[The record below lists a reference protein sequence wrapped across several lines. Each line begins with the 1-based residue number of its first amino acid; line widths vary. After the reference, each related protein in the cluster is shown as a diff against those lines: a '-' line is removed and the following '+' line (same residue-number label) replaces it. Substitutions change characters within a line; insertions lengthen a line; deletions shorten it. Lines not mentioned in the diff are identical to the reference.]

1 MTKHM
6 NKKNLCKTKIVYG
19 NEIKEQINKTDNEMP
34 DNNEMIISL
43 DKVVQFLKQFS

>member
-1 MTKHM
+1 M

-19 NEIKEQINKTDNEMP
+19 NEIKEQINSKTDNEMP

-43 DKVVQFLKQFS
+43 DLAKLIIFLKQFS